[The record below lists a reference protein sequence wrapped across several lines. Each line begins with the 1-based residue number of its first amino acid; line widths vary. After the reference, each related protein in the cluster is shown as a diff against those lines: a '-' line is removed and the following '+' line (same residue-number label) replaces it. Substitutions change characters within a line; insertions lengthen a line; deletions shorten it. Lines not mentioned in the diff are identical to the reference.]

1 MQLHIIKD
9 GQKGD
14 VLNLSNA
21 RRKTYAQLQQMT
33 DLQKRGVIVCE
44 DYPVEDFEP
53 IPSEMVTYGEG
64 TVDEAL
70 DDLNNPEFTEASTRA
85 NIASGESLST
95 IFGKIKK
102 FFTDLKMV
110 AFTGAY
116 SDLSGTPDLS
126 NVAYKN
132 VNNQFSANQTIDRAN
147 GTVSAVGKSYFTLGN
162 NIPVGTDKNSYGIFN
177 IYGKGSYVTTLDARD
192 STANR
197 EIRLPDKSGTIALTS
212 DVPVVTKLTQ
222 SVTVTA
228 NSVNSTAL
236 NFGSIPTSKIL
247 MVQATWSNSVN
258 DVPVS
263 LVCYSNNA
271 TYVNRVVHTWSV
283 AQTVNFRILVLHY
296 PY

>member
-33 DLQKRGVIVCE
+33 DAQKKGVIVCE

-64 TVDEAL
+64 TVDDAL
-70 DDLNNPEFTEASTRA
+70 DEVNNPTFTEAETRT
-85 NIASGESLST
+85 NIVSGESLST

-102 FFTDLKMV
+102 WFSDV
-110 AFTGAY
+110 A
-116 SDLSGTPDLS
+116 
-126 NVAYKN
+126 VKN
-132 VNNQFSANQTIDRAN
+132 AANRFSTSQYFDAKN
-147 GTVSAVGKSYFTLGN
+147 GTASSVAATNLYIGN
-162 NIPVGTDKNSYGIFN
+162 NIPAGTEGNSRGQVILF
-177 IYGKGSYVTTLDARD
+177 GEGSAYTALYAPN
-192 STANR
+192 STQNR
-197 EIRLPDKSGTIALTS
+197 AIDLPDKSGTLALTS
-212 DVPVVTKLTQ
+212 DVPVVTELTQ

-228 NSVNSTAL
+228 NSVNGTAL

-247 MVQATWSNSVN
+247 MVQVTWSNSVN